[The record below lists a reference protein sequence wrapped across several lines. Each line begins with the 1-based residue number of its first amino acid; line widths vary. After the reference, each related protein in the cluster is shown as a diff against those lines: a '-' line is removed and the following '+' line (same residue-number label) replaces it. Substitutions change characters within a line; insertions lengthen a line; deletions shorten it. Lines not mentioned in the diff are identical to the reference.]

1 MADKRLGFVIENA
14 GFLSLLQDAGR
25 TGVMHMGLASGGVM
39 DRHAWAWGNYLLGN
53 SYGAAALEI
62 TFGKIEFVSQLDTTI
77 AITGAQVDC
86 AVNQEARPLWE
97 TLTIRAGDRVALSTP
112 KSGLRS
118 YLTVAGGFAVP
129 PELGQSCATLNRE
142 KTGGLHS
149 NGQPLKAGD
158 VLPCVPD
165 TPPGPKRKVPAG
177 WIPDYTKKLVL
188 DVVAGVQAD
197 RFPAASLERFFSEEY
212 TMSAQT
218 DRMGTRLEGPAL
230 EVLGERLISEG
241 IGLGAVQV
249 PANGLPIILLND
261 RQTIGGYPKLGAVV
275 PRSLDA
281 LAQRQPGNSLWFRPV
296 ALHEAQR
303 REQAFLRFFNV

>member
-1 MADKRLGFVIENA
+1 MTDQSVGLIIENA
-14 GFLSLLQDAGR
+14 GFLTLLQDAGR

-62 TFGKIEFVSQLDTTI
+62 TFGKIEFVSQLNTTI

-86 AVNQEARPLWE
+86 TVNKVAQPLWE
-97 TLTIRAGDRVALSTP
+97 TLVLQAGDRVVLSTP
-112 KSGLRS
+112 KAGLRS
-118 YLTVAGGFAVP
+118 YLTVAGGFDVP
-129 PELGQSCATLNRE
+129 PELGQSCATLHRE

-158 VLPCVPD
+158 LLPCVPGMAS
-165 TPPGPKRKVPAG
+165 GPKRKVPSG
-177 WIPDYTKKLVL
+177 WIPDYKEKLIL
-188 DVVAGVQAD
+188 DVVTGVQAD
-197 RFPAASLERFFSEEY
+197 RFPAASLERFFSEKY
-212 TMSAQT
+212 AMSAQT
-218 DRMGTRLEGPAL
+218 DRMGARLEGPTL

-241 IGLGAVQV
+241 VGLGAIQV

-281 LAQRQPGNSLWFRPV
+281 LAQRQPGSSLWFRPV
-296 ALHEAQR
+296 ALHDAQK
-303 REQAFLRFFNV
+303 REQSFLRFFKN

>member
-1 MADKRLGFVIENA
+1 MAEKQVGFVIENA
-14 GFLSLLQDAGR
+14 GFLSLLQDGGR

-53 SYGAAALEI
+53 AYGTAALEI
-62 TFGKIEFVSQLDTTI
+62 TFGKIEFVSQLDTKI
-77 AITGAQVDC
+77 AITGARVDC
-86 AVNQEARPLWE
+86 TVNRKAQPLWE
-97 TLTIRAGDRVALSTP
+97 TVAIQAGDRVVLSTP
-112 KSGLRS
+112 KAGLRS

-129 PELGQSCATLNRE
+129 PALGQSCSTLHRE
-142 KTGGLHS
+142 KTGGLHN
-149 NGQPLKAGD
+149 NGEPLKAGD
-158 VLPCVPD
+158 LLPC
-165 TPPGPKRKVPAG
+165 TPGMAFGPKRKVPAG
-177 WIPDYTKKLVL
+177 WIPDYTRKLIL
-188 DVVAGVQAD
+188 DVVSGVQAD
-197 RFPAASLERFFSEEY
+197 RFPAASLERFFSEQY

-281 LAQRQPGNSLWFRPV
+281 LAQRQPGDSLQFRPV
-296 ALHEAQR
+296 ALHDAQR
-303 REQAFLRFFNV
+303 REQSFLRFFRI